1 MTTEITR
8 KQAILL
14 AVLGVVLVLVCY
26 VQFLIKPMLNTAS
39 GYKEEIQ
46 TLQEQYDTLVQQ
58 GNSYDQNMTS
68 LEGWK
73 EKNSEETKRLFPLT
87 ATSQVDRF
95 MTFVIRE
102 CGATITNLSI
112 SSQMQ
117 YYVDAENNLV
127 QADPKLVDAA
137 REGTADGSNT
147 ATSSGSDIDAAT
159 VASYTATGEYACDYT
174 YTIEGNY
181 EDIVQL
187 VQFVN
192 GVSFLQLQDITFN
205 SIQDQSLTSDNAESR
220 KLQDHYSFTM
230 TITAY
235 MYKDPLA
242 KDTESEEE
250 VLGAENTSETT
261 ANTVG

>member
-14 AVLGVVLVLVCY
+14 AVLGVLLVLVCY
-26 VQFLIKPMLNTAS
+26 VQFLIKPMLKDAS

-46 TLQEQYDTLVQQ
+46 TLQTQYDALV
-58 GNSYDQNMTS
+58 QNMTA

-87 ATSQVDRF
+87 ATNQVDRF

-117 YYVDAENNLV
+117 YYMDAENNLV

-147 ATSSGSDIDAAT
+147 TTSSGSDIDAAT
-159 VASYTATGEYACDYT
+159 VASYTATGEYTCDYV

-220 KLQDHYSFTM
+220 KLQDYYSFTM

-242 KDTESEEE
+242 KDTKSEEE
-250 VLGAENTSETT
+250 VPGTENMLETT

>member
-14 AVLGVVLVLVCY
+14 AVLGVLFVLVCY
-26 VQFLIKPMLNTAS
+26 VQFLIKPMLKDAS

-46 TLQEQYDTLVQQ
+46 TLQTQYDALVQQ
-58 GNSYDQNMTS
+58 GNSYDQNMTA

-87 ATSQVDRF
+87 ATNQVDRF

-117 YYVDAENNLV
+117 YYMDAENNLV

-147 ATSSGSDIDAAT
+147 TTSSGSDIDAAT
-159 VASYTATGEYACDYT
+159 VASYMATGEYTCDYV

-205 SIQDQSLTSDNAESR
+205 SIQDQNLTSDNAESR
-220 KLQDHYSFTM
+220 KLQDYYSFTM

-250 VLGAENTSETT
+250 VPGTENMLETT